1 MAQTLKGLCEPMNIM
16 SALDIA
22 EGRAKVVE
30 MADWRSAAQTLASA
44 LRVYTPPPIELTL
57 PAGRAAFES
66 FFLQNDDLDERLTLP
81 RARLMPIIQALVES
95 QQTFTFCRDEEGTW
109 LTISG
114 PAYAA
119 ITVTLSMASPKA

>member
-1 MAQTLKGLCEPMNIM
+1 MNIM

-30 MADWRSAAQTLASA
+30 MSDWRSAAQTLAAA
-44 LRVYTPPPIELTL
+44 LRVHTPAPVDLPS
-57 PAGRAAFES
+57 PAGRAAFET

-95 QQTFTFCRDEEGTW
+95 QQTFTFCRDDEGTW

-119 ITVTLSMASPKA
+119 ITVTLSMVAPNA